1 MTVLVV
7 QHKVR
12 DFDAWKPVF
21 DEDESR
27 RRGYGAQRHWVYR
40 TVEDPNDVVVAVEF
54 PSVDAARSF
63 VQDPGLRDAMERGGV
78 QGEPHVHVKRSSD
91 CRRAESTGSA
101 GNRRTAAGAVAS
113 ALVAASGRRG

>member
-27 RRGYGAQRHWVYR
+27 RREHGAQRHWLYR

-63 VQDPGLRDAMERGGV
+63 TQDPGLREAMQRGGV
-78 QGEPHVHVKRSSD
+78 EGEPPRAPARRSRSA
-91 CRRAESTGSA
+91 RVLTTPTG
-101 GNRRTAAGAVAS
+101 RTPPQ
-113 ALVAASGRRG
+113 R

>member
-12 DFDAWKPVF
+12 DFDTWKPVF

-27 RRGYGAQRHWVYR
+27 RREHGAQRHWLYR

-54 PSVDAARSF
+54 PSADAARSF
-63 VQDPGLRDAMERGGV
+63 TRDPGLREAMQRGGV
-78 QGEPHVHVKRSSD
+78 EGEPHVHLRDEV
-91 CRRAESTGSA
+91 E
-101 GNRRTAAGAVAS
+101 AVEY
-113 ALVAASGRRG
+113 

>member
-12 DFDAWKPVF
+12 DFAVWKPVF

-27 RRGYGAQRHWVYR
+27 RRAHGAQRHWLYR

-54 PSVDAARSF
+54 PSPDAAKSF
-63 VQDPGLRDAMERGGV
+63 MQDRGLRDAMQRGGV
-78 QGEPHVHVKRSSD
+78 EGEPHVHLRDEV
-91 CRRAESTGSA
+91 E
-101 GNRRTAAGAVAS
+101 AVDY
-113 ALVAASGRRG
+113 

>member
-7 QHKVR
+7 QHRVR

-21 DEDESR
+21 DEHESSR
-27 RRGYGAQRHWVYR
+27 REHGAQRHWLYR

-63 VQDPGLRDAMERGGV
+63 TQDPGLREAMERGGV
-78 QGEPHVHVKRSSD
+78 EGEPHVHLRDEV
-91 CRRAESTGSA
+91 E
-101 GNRRTAAGAVAS
+101 AVEY
-113 ALVAASGRRG
+113 

>member
-7 QHKVR
+7 QHRVR

-27 RRGYGAQRHWVYR
+27 RREHGARRHWLYR

-54 PSVDAARSF
+54 PPADAARSF
-63 VQDPGLRDAMERGGV
+63 TQDPGLPEAMQRGGV
-78 QGEPHVHVKRSSD
+78 EGEVHVHLRDEV
-91 CRRAESTGSA
+91 E
-101 GNRRTAAGAVAS
+101 AVEY
-113 ALVAASGRRG
+113 